1 LVFVVE
7 FKKALHRTRASP
19 FAHQLGVDGAAED
32 GVEGTDEDGLAG
44 PGLAGDDV
52 EAGAKFDH
60 RFFDE
65 GKVLDVEASQH
76 RAEAEG
82 LLLVVSLVQKGEAE
96 LALGVGGED
105 LDALAGL
112 VEPLAADARGGDAFF
127 KYFEGLFEFELAA
140 SRRWTLSSSTARDSS
155 KDSLIEFL
163 LHTADGASAAKAQ
176 LQFVARLKLVAVA
189 DEVFVGDVFH

>member
-1 LVFVVE
+1 LLDWLALAVDKGSRATLAADLAAEDELAILQENTYIGQARDLALVIE

-127 KYFEGLFEFELAA
+127 KYFEGLFELEVACFKPLDALFE
-140 SRRWTLSSSTARDSS
+140 
-155 KDSLIEFL
+155 
-163 LHTADGASAAKAQ
+163 HG
-176 LQFVARLKLVAVA
+176 
-189 DEVFVGDVFH
+189 